1 MALIVAPKT
10 IINGNYFDF
19 LATDPKVSEF
29 LKTVGFYD
37 ENGNPKINQAR
48 LPALFKYSLAKEM
61 DLHYHFI
68 TYRTS
73 QQYPEPNLLIL
84 EALYRAMPKIF
95 TAWDSYEPS
104 LYGVT
109 YADIWNYSLDHTF
122 THGHVVTTKQ
132 ENTDTTAFGQTLKTK
147 TTGTQKSV
155 SENAPINAD
164 IDTINTPDS
173 KAKDSS
179 EGTSDS
185 TWGGTNTK
193 SLKGGGTETNS
204 GQDVRHEEEQR
215 SYKNSDRARLFFENF
230 VDAGRD
236 IISYIHNSC
245 KFMVYEYNIPMF

>member
-1 MALIVAPKT
+1 MKVSPMTIIKPSDFTFMSTSNNVLNYLADLGFKIQGEWTIDITKIPNLFTYALRHEIDLGYHYMTYKNGSQYPEVQALIV
-10 IINGNYFDF
+10 
-19 LATDPKVSEF
+19 E
-29 LKTVGFYD
+29 GF
-37 ENGNPKINQAR
+37 
-48 LPALFKYSLAKEM
+48 
-61 DLHYHFI
+61 
-68 TYRTS
+68 
-73 QQYPEPNLLIL
+73 
-84 EALYRAMPKIF
+84 YRAMPKII

-104 LYGVT
+104 MYGVT
-109 YADIWNYSLDHTF
+109 YADIWDYSLDHTF

-179 EGTSDS
+179 EGQSDS

-204 GQDVRHEEEQR
+204 GQDVRHESEKR

-236 IISYIHNSC
+236 IVSYIHDSC

>member
-1 MALIVAPKT
+1 MIAAPMT
-10 IINGNYFDF
+10 VIQANNFDF
-19 LATDPKVSEF
+19 LATDSKVSDF
-29 LKTVGFYD
+29 LKTVGLCD
-37 ENGNPKINQAR
+37 ENGNLKINQAR
-48 LPALFKYSLAKEM
+48 LPALFRYALAKEI
-61 DLHYHFI
+61 DLGYHFM

-73 QQYPEPNLLIL
+73 EQYPEPFLMVL
-84 EALYRAMPKIF
+84 EAFYRAMPKII

-109 YADIWNYSLDHTF
+109 YADIWDYSLDHTF
-122 THGHVVTTKQ
+122 THGHVVTTKK
-132 ENTDTTAFGQTLKTK
+132 EDADITKFGQTLKTT

-185 TWGGTNTK
+185 TWGGMNTK
-193 SLKGGGTETNS
+193 TVKGVGTEKNS

-236 IISYIHNSC
+236 IVSYIHNSC